1 MKYERNIVRA
11 EGGFKVIVWDNGYV
25 ALNDY
30 NAKTGRWED
39 CVFSD
44 RDDAVKAY
52 ESFMGW

>member
-30 NAKTGRWED
+30 NAETGRWED

-52 ESFMGW
+52 ESFMGR